1 MRALLL
7 ATILAILAGVA
18 LASPSSA
25 QGGPVGGV
33 IVGDPSRQSP
43 DVSVRRRVEPGG
55 VERRRRQVTPEADVS
70 RDGRRVTGRGQRF
83 GSGFE
88 VSRDGRRVTG
98 TGRNFGSGFDVSR
111 DGRRQTGT
119 GRNFGSGFETNRAGS
134 RITGTGSNFGRGWQR
149 SNNGREWLGTGA
161 NFGRRCPVTRVPP
174 NIACG

>member
-1 MRALLL
+1 MRAPWFAAML
-7 ATILAILAGVA
+7 TIVVGITLP
-18 LASPSSA
+18 SPLFA

-33 IVGDPSRQSP
+33 IVGGPTGQNP
-43 DVSVRRRVEPGG
+43 DVSVRRRVETGS
-55 VERRRRQVTPEADVS
+55 VERRRRQITPEAEIS

-88 VSRDGRRVTG
+88 ISRDGRRVTG

-134 RITGTGSNFGRGWQR
+134 RITGTGANFGRGWQR

-161 NFGRRCPVTRVPP
+161 NFGRRCPITRVPP